1 MNYNDRYIMELAKT
15 SIFNI
20 KPKNPEG
27 DIDWKYIFDKSCE
40 QNVTGLLFCA
50 VSKINREYL
59 PSADLMQKWN
69 DIMLG
74 TIGVT
79 NNRYNE
85 FLRMYRIVISK
96 GIKFVG
102 LKGCIL
108 RNIYPVPELRTMGDF
123 DIITSKDTLSEL
135 EEIFK
140 QNDYDVKKEAFGIV
154 CKNDRGY
161 WEIFTTVEKEFRTKY
176 EKLDDIFINNIVSE
190 KGLYFPE
197 YTYFLSHLIIHT
209 GKHYIREGAGIRNL
223 CDIALFIN
231 RYKNNIDFDVVKK
244 ICIEQNYGN
253 MYEYIINTV
262 KKWFDVDIEGI
273 NIEEKNC
280 DRFVEYMLL
289 NGVFGKHN
297 NTVVS
302 QVAKHED
309 DSIGGLRKILFPT
322 VKMLDYRYKY
332 LKKAPILLPVA
343 WIHRVFSALFR
354 LKYSFRQMA
363 GDMKEAVEFSDERNK
378 WLKELGLFDEH

>member
-1 MNYNDRYIMELAKT
+1 MNYNDIYIMELAKT

-20 KPKNPEG
+20 KPKNPEE

-50 VSKINREYL
+50 VSKINKEYL

-69 DIMLG
+69 NIMLG

-135 EEIFK
+135 KEIFK

-161 WEIFTTVEKEFRTKY
+161 WEISTTVEKEFRTKY

-190 KGLYFPE
+190 SGLCFPE
-197 YTYFLSHLIIHT
+197 YTYFLLYLIVHT

-231 RYKNNIDFDVVKK
+231 RYKNNIDFDIVRK
-244 ICIEQNYGN
+244 ICVEQNYGN

-273 NIEEKNC
+273 DVEEKNC

-289 NGVFGKHN
+289 NGVFGKNN

-343 WIHRVFSALFR
+343 WIHRIFSALFR